1 MRKKI
6 DLRLVA
12 KTIQQREVNETLTFR
27 ELANAWLAV
36 TQNGTDLLRLKK
48 WLDAYGD
55 RIAWEL
61 TTDELT
67 GAALGMVEHGYAP
80 SSANRDIGAI
90 GSMYKWVIG
99 ERRAPAGFVSPT
111 INIRRFA
118 EATRRVFL
126 EDAQL
131 ERLRSISLTYKDK
144 RFPVFVH
151 LLIDTGAR
159 KSELLERTW
168 DDFDLEQCQI
178 ILHTSKTEA
187 PRVLHFTEA
196 TAAMIRRFIPSRP
209 KGELVFPGRT
219 KAAPINYRTAWE
231 SLTKDAGC
239 EGLHQHDIRHDRA
252 RRLLVAG
259 VSLPV
264 AASIMGHSAQVLEKR
279 YGHLATAD
287 HKRAVEAAW
296 QVAA

>member
-12 KTIQQREVNETLTFR
+12 KTIQKREVNETLTFR

-36 TQNGTDLLRLKK
+36 TQNGSDMMRLKK

-55 RIAWEL
+55 RIAWDL
-61 TTDELT
+61 TTDELA
-67 GAALGMVEHGYAP
+67 GAAIGMSEHGYSP
-80 SSANRDIGAI
+80 SSANRDIGCI
-90 GSMYKWVIG
+90 GSMYKWIIG

-111 INIRRFA
+111 INIRRFT
-118 EATRRVFL
+118 EPVRRVFV
-126 EDAQL
+126 EDEQL
-131 ERLRSISLTYKDK
+131 QRLRSISLTYKDK

-168 DDFDLEQCQI
+168 ADFDLEKGEI
-178 ILHTSKTEA
+178 LLHTSKTEA

-196 TAAMIRRFIPSRP
+196 TAAMIRRFIPNRP
-209 KGELVFPGRT
+209 KHELVFPGRT
-219 KAAPINYRTAWE
+219 KATPISYRSSWA
-231 SLTKDAGC
+231 SLTEDAGC
-239 EGLHQHDIRHDRA
+239 PHLRIHDIRHDRA

-279 YGHLATAD
+279 YGHLAIAD